1 MKNLWYSE
9 LSWTQETCWIFN
21 AQFFQLLMTANLVML
36 YSNNIEIPSDVE
48 IQMLESGLIPSKTNS

>member
-1 MKNLWYSE
+1 
-9 LSWTQETCWIFN
+9 
-21 AQFFQLLMTANLVML
+21 MTANLVML